1 MKQGSERQQKIDR
14 IRRRESL
21 DGLVG
26 HAERVELVKG
36 RAVVVDKLP
45 APIDEF
51 GIPRVNTMV
60 SELLG
65 QMATQAYV
73 WTGKYDLHHMATP
86 KADYNVI
93 PDNLGQAF
101 RSLPALKVDLPRQM
115 HNLSH
120 ELFLTPKTPPSEAVM
135 RQALLENEQLKTL
148 YMLTADNED
157 PDAAHLQVYDALSDM
172 VDPRVNIMPSRESL
186 AEMDFLDLRR
196 TVASLIR
203 VRRFAHRPLIH
214 PAVRPR
220 AALRHRV
227 M

>member
-1 MKQGSERQQKIDR
+1 MKQGIERQQKIDR

-26 HAERVELVKG
+26 HAERVEYVNG
-36 RAVVVDKLP
+36 RAMVVDKLP

-51 GIPRVNTMV
+51 GIPRVTTMM
-60 SELLG
+60 SGLMG

-86 KADYNVI
+86 KADYNVV

-101 RSLPALKVDLPRQM
+101 RSLPVLKVDLPRQM

-120 ELFLTPKTPPSEAVM
+120 ELFLTPRTPPSEAVM
-135 RQALLENEQLKTL
+135 RQAILENEQLKTL
-148 YMLTADNED
+148 YVLTAESDDEG
-157 PDAAHLQVYDALSDM
+157 AYLRVYDALADM

-186 AEMDFLDLRR
+186 AEMEFADLRR

-203 VRRFAHRPLIH
+203 VRRFAHKPLVH
-214 PAVRPR
+214 PAVRPK
-220 AALRHRV
+220 AALRHYV
-227 M
+227 V